1 MKVKHNIRL
10 IAVSFVLS
18 TAIPATTMSAAN
30 ILLIIGDDMGVETL
44 RSYGLGEN
52 PPATPHLDEMA
63 REGVRFNNF
72 WSQPACSPTRATI
85 MTGRYGF
92 RTGIGAPVNARGPL
106 PEPPAVPDWAL
117 ANVTIG
123 NMSGGMAGVIAARGM
138 GGVGPRSVPR
148 NGLSVNEYT
157 LPMAFNDNAELGYS
171 TAAIGK
177 WHLADLSNGWLD
189 HPNRTGFGHFS
200 GSLYGSP
207 ESYFAWNK
215 VINGEVA
222 GVTGYTPVDKV
233 DDAIAWIGDQGG
245 NPWFLW
251 FAFNLPH
258 RPLHMPPDDARIGT
272 SDLSYPAMI
281 EAMDTQIGR
290 MLASLEPEDR
300 ENTYVIFMGDNG
312 THNEEVSAPF
322 QAGRAKGTL
331 YRGGVNVPF
340 LVTGPNVQHGVIS
353 EALVNSVDLFATIME
368 MAGIEP
374 TKTIPAEI
382 THDSISFLPTLSN
395 PMSTPRDWIFADEFL
410 GGFAGV
416 SSAYSAMRNK
426 RYKLLS
432 LGSVEEFYDLEM
444 DPYERN
450 DLLAGELS
458 SDENTEYF
466 ALQREIASLRGSETR
481 QTQ

>member
-1 MKVKHNIRL
+1 MGKHAFRL
-10 IAVSFVLS
+10 LAASLALAVFVS
-18 TAIPATTMSAAN
+18 ATPVSAAN

-92 RTGIGAPVNARGPL
+92 RTGIGAPVNALGPL

-117 ANVTIG
+117 ANVTTG
-123 NMSGGMAGVIAARGM
+123 NMSGGMAGAVQTAM
-138 GGVGPRSVPR
+138 GGVGPRSAPR

-177 WHLADLSNGWLD
+177 WHLADSSNGWLD
-189 HPNRTGFGHFS
+189 HPNRVGFDHFS
-200 GSLYGSP
+200 GSITGGV

-215 VINGEVA
+215 VIDGEVA
-222 GVTGYTPVDKV
+222 GATGYAPTDKV
-233 DDAIAWIGDQGG
+233 DDAIAWIDEQGE

-258 RPLHMPPDDARIGT
+258 GPHHMPPDDARTGT
-272 SDLSYPAMI
+272 SDSNYPAMI
-281 EAMDTQIGR
+281 EAMDAQIGR
-290 MLASLEPEDR
+290 MLASLEPEVR

-312 THNEEVSAPF
+312 TPDADVVAPF
-322 QAGRAKGTL
+322 HAGRVKGTA
-331 YRGGVNVPF
+331 YRGGVNVPL
-340 LVTGPNVQHGVIS
+340 LVTGPGVQRAAVS
-353 EALVNSVDLFATIME
+353 ATLVNSVDLFSTVME
-368 MAGIEP
+368 MAGIELE
-374 TKTIPAEI
+374 KTIPAEI

-395 PMSTPRDWIFADEFL
+395 PTATPRDWIFADEFL

-416 SSAYSAMRNK
+416 STAYSAMRNE
-426 RYKLLS
+426 RYKLLNFS
-432 LGSVEEFYDLEM
+432 GIEEFYDLET
-444 DPYERN
+444 DPYEHN
-450 DLLAGELS
+450 NLLAGELS
-458 SDENTEYF
+458 SDEREEYF
-466 ALQREIASLRGSETR
+466 VLQREIASLRGSEISRR
-481 QTQ
+481 Q